1 MKEKKHNTGLNVPEG
16 YFDTFEDRMM
26 IKVMEENL
34 PKSNGFKVPEGYFK
48 QFEVSPS
55 LNVDTTTQ
63 PAVISIFRK
72 KTLLYVSGVAAS
84 LLLIISLVNTKND
97 NLSMESLSADTVE
110 AYINDGVADID
121 AYDVLALLS
130 EEELES
136 ISIPSEVVSEEN
148 LEAYLIE
155 NLDETSLLIE

>member
-16 YFDTFEDRMM
+16 YFNTFEDRMM
-26 IKVMEENL
+26 LKVMEESL
-34 PKSNGFKVPEGYFK
+34 PRSNGFKVPEGYFQ

-121 AYDVLALLS
+121 AYDVMALLS

-136 ISIPSEVVSEEN
+136 ISIPSEVISEEN